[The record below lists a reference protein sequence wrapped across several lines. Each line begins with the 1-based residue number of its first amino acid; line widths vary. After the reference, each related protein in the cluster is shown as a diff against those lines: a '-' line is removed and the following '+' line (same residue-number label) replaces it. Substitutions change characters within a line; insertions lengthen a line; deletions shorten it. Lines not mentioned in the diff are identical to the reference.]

1 MAETSPP
8 SAAIGVGRLPALDQ
22 RTTPAEVQRV
32 LRFAILNG
40 TFPPGSQLREA
51 HLAAEL
57 GISRAPLREAFT
69 RLEEEGLLIRVAFRG
84 AFVAEVSQTTVAEIA
99 AIRFLVEPHA
109 AEQSAQR
116 LGRQMPKGLG
126 ELVGALRGAADAD
139 DRPGAIEAHLAF
151 HRFFYEH
158 SGNQM
163 LASMWDNW
171 EIRLRLFLVVDHQHY
186 DDMDEVAAAHERLA
200 SLVDAGHMEQ
210 FTDELARHV
219 RVGSG
224 TSALHV

>member
-1 MAETSPP
+1 MTETTSP
-8 SAAIGVGRLPALDQ
+8 SGMMAGGRLPTLDQ
-22 RTTPAEVQRV
+22 RTTPAEVQRL

-84 AFVAEVSQTTVAEIA
+84 AFVAEVSQATVAEIA

-109 AEQSAQR
+109 ADQSAQR
-116 LGRQMPKGLG
+116 LGRQMPRRLS
-126 ELVGALRGAADAD
+126 ELVNTLRGAADAE
-139 DRPGAIEAHLAF
+139 DRPGTIEAHLAF

-158 SGNQM
+158 SGNQT
-163 LASMWDNW
+163 LARMWDNW

-186 DDMDEVAAAHERLA
+186 DNLDEVAAAHERLA
-200 SLVDAGHMEQ
+200 SLVHLGDMEQ

-224 TSALHV
+224 TSLLHT